1 MTEVPGSDGVAVTA
15 RSSGPAVR
23 PGKRR
28 GGLAFVRRLMRARFG
43 AFGLVTVTA
52 IILVAVFADL
62 LAPHDPNRQNYTAI
76 LSPPSGTYWLGT
88 DNLGRDVLSRIIH
101 GSRVSL
107 LVGLS
112 SVGFATLL
120 GSFIGLVA
128 GYARGRLDGVLMRV
142 MDAVY
147 SFPAILLALAITAAL
162 GPGITNVVV
171 AIGIVYTPIFARL
184 TRGQVLSVR
193 ERDYVTAAASLGAGD
208 SRVVFKHVWPNVTAA
223 IIVQSSLS
231 VSFAIIVEASLS
243 FLGIGVQPPTA
254 SWGAMLRTGYSYM
267 EIGWWLSVFPGAVI
281 FVTVLAL
288 NVLGDAL
295 RDVLDPRLTRS
306 GAR

>member
-1 MTEVPGSDGVAVTA
+1 MTDG
-15 RSSGPAVR
+15 
-23 PGKRR
+23 RR
-28 GGLAFVRRLMRARFG
+28 GPGVLRRLLQARLG
-43 AFGLVTVTA
+43 AFGLVTVLA
-52 IILVAVFADL
+52 LVAVAILADL
-62 LAPHDPNRQNYTAI
+62 LAPHDPNRQIYTAV
-76 LSPPSGTYWLGT
+76 LTPPSGEHLLGT

-112 SVGFATLL
+112 SVAFATVM
-120 GSFIGLVA
+120 GSFIGLIA
-128 GYARGRLDGVLMRV
+128 GYARGRLDNVLMRV
-142 MDAVY
+142 MDALY

-162 GPGITNVVV
+162 GPGITNVIV

-193 ERDYVTAAASLGAGD
+193 ERDYVTAAAGLGAGD
-208 SRVVFKHVWPNVTAA
+208 ARVVFKHVWPNVTAA
-223 IIVQSSLS
+223 IIVQASLS

-281 FVTVLAL
+281 FITVLAL

-295 RDVLDPRLTRS
+295 RDVLDPRLSRS
-306 GAR
+306 GGH

>member
-1 MTEVPGSDGVAVTA
+1 MTDATRA
-15 RSSGPAVR
+15 ASGRRASAGLLVR
-23 PGKRR
+23 LLK
-28 GGLAFVRRLMRARFG
+28 ARFG
-43 AFGLVTVTA
+43 AFGLITVV
-52 IILVAVFADL
+52 ILILVAIFADF

-76 LSPPSGTYWLGT
+76 LRPPSQTYVFGT
-88 DNLGRDVLSRIIH
+88 DNLGRDVLSRVMH

-112 SVGFATLL
+112 SVAFATVVGSLL
-120 GSFIGLVA
+120 GLIA
-128 GYARGRLDGVLMRV
+128 GFARGRIDEIVMRV
-142 MDAVY
+142 MDALY
-147 SFPAILLALAITAAL
+147 AFPAVLLALAITAAL
-162 GPGITNVVV
+162 GPGIMNVIV

-193 ERDYVTAAASLGAGD
+193 ERDFVTAARSLGAGD
-208 SRVVFKHVWPNVTAA
+208 ARLIIRHVWPNVTAA

-295 RDVLDPRLTRS
+295 RDVLDPRLSRS